1 MTHRF
6 IIAALLAFC
15 ALFIPGKA
23 VADAQDGAVLAP
35 GDFRVVA
42 AAGAVSMDEEWT
54 WTIEASF
61 RAGLPFGLEIAAPQ
75 PARTPPR

>member
-1 MTHRF
+1 MDWPEPRALIGWGCSRIDLIYSVAMTHRF

-35 GDFRVVA
+35 GYF
-42 AAGAVSMDEEWT
+42 
-54 WTIEASF
+54 
-61 RAGLPFGLEIAAPQ
+61 
-75 PARTPPR
+75 